1 MGRAA
6 PIAGI
11 SITCVFMLVFMI
23 VWLSAAINIPLFP
36 LNLIFCIIG
45 IVVPLMVIRSSINGV
60 RKGREM
66 MERKEKEGA
75 GAGEETEEKPDSGDY
90 SGYCPYC
97 GSPVNPDY
105 GFCRVCGKK
114 IRWSPWIAEPFA

>member
-6 PIAGI
+6 PIAGV
-11 SITCVFMLVFMI
+11 SITCVFMLIFMI
-23 VWLSAAINIPLFP
+23 VWVSAAINIPIFP
-36 LNLIFCIIG
+36 LNLIFCLIG
-45 IVVPLMVIRSSINGV
+45 IFVPLMVIRSSINGA
-60 RKGREM
+60 RKGCEM
-66 MERKEKEGA
+66 MERKEKEEA
-75 GAGEETEEKPDSGDY
+75 GAGEVVGEKSDIGDY

-114 IRWSPWIAEPFA
+114 I